1 MQDLNKIQISANEIM
16 PGLFLGNYA
25 ASQSSGF
32 MEKNNIRAV
41 VNCSKDIP
49 CKFMDITYL
58 RIPIDDPGYGFAFT
72 NDHKVFLECVADAY
86 RFISTHLESGKNVLV
101 HCHAGMQRSA
111 SVVIYCLMHT
121 HHISGNPKISGG
133 TGTVMERERYNAVV
147 AYVQSK
153 RPIIYHYGQ
162 YNNFFP
168 AFKKILHIA

>member
-1 MQDLNKIQISANEIM
+1 MQDLNKIQVSANEIL

-25 ASQSSGF
+25 ASQSEDF
-32 MEKNNIRAV
+32 VRNHNITNI

-49 CKFMDITYL
+49 CKFKHVQYM
-58 RIPIDDPGYGFAFT
+58 RIPIDDPGYGQTFT
-72 NDHKVFLECVADAY
+72 NDHKIFLEMLDEVY
-86 RFISTHLESGKNVLV
+86 TFITKNLNNGKNVLV

-111 SVVIYCLMHT
+111 SVVIYCLMMLY
-121 HHISGNPKISGG
+121 KIEPS
-133 TGTVMERERYNAVV
+133 TQNIKKDKYNAVV

-168 AFKKILHIA
+168 AFKRILNVA